1 MELLDI
7 IKGRRSVRRFKDK
20 EIPKEDLLKI
30 LEAGIWAPSGS
41 NIQPWEFILVIGDDT
56 IEKIKLV
63 SPGLFGDPAALI
75 VLCINKKRAE
85 RGGRA
90 GENTALMDVSMAA
103 QNMMLMAYSLGIGSC
118 PIVSFNK
125 VALRELLS
133 IPEDVEPV
141 LMISFGYP
149 EFWPKPPRR
158 RPLEEVVH
166 FERYGRH
173 FEG

>member
-7 IKGRRSVRRFKDK
+7 IKGRRAVRRFKDK
-20 EIPKEDLLKI
+20 GIPKEDLLKI

-41 NIQPWEFILVIGDDT
+41 NIQAWEFILVTNKEMIG
-56 IEKIKLV
+56 KIKLV
-63 SPGLFGDPAALI
+63 SPGLFGNPAALI
-75 VLCINKKRAE
+75 ILCINKKRAE
-85 RGGRA
+85 RGGRE
-90 GENTALMDVSMAA
+90 GERIALMDISMAA

-125 VALRELLS
+125 VALKELLE
-133 IPEDVEPV
+133 IPEDIEPV

-149 EFWPKPPRR
+149 EFWPKPPKR

-166 FERYGRH
+166 VEKYGQH
-173 FEG
+173 IK

>member
-1 MELLDI
+1 MNIFDI
-7 IKGRRSVRRFKDK
+7 IKGRRSVRKFKDK
-20 EIPKEDLLKI
+20 KIPEEELRKI

-41 NIQPWEFILVIGDDT
+41 NIQPWEFILVTGNDT
-56 IEKIKLV
+56 IEKIKLI

-75 VLCINKKRAE
+75 IVCVNKE
-85 RGGRA
+85 RSKKAGRF
-90 GENTALMDVSMAA
+90 GETMAIMDVSMAA

-125 VALRELLS
+125 VALKKLLS

-149 EFWPKPPRR
+149 ESWPTPPRR
-158 RPLEEVVH
+158 RPLEEVAHV
-166 FERYGRH
+166 ERYGRH